1 MHRLVKAKALRFV
14 ALLLL
19 ALAFLPLRAGALK
32 RAADEEPEAEY
43 YRYFPIAFRNAHPDL
58 PAPDLVVEA
67 ITVNQDCAVVVIKNE
82 GDDAVETWETF
93 WVDLYV
99 APEPMPAAPN
109 EVWDCMCEQGL
120 VWAISEPALPLAAGE
135 TFTMTYRAGQ
145 EEADPYYRPEY
156 SAFGADLTPG
166 TRIAVQVDSAN
177 VDTTYGGVLEEH
189 EVLGG
194 TYNNISWT
202 LSLAG
207 YGCLAPRTAGA
218 GGQLSLSR
226 TVELPPRARHAE

>member
-1 MHRLVKAKALRFV
+1 MHRLIEAKALRFV

-19 ALAFLPLRAGALK
+19 VLAVLPLKADAFRGT
-32 RAADEEPEAEY
+32 ADEDPEAEY
-43 YRYFPIAFRNAHPDL
+43 VRYFPIAFRNAHYP

-67 ITVNQDCAVVVIKNE
+67 ITVNRDSAVVVIKNQGE
-82 GDDAVETWETF
+82 AAVETWETF

-99 APEPMPAAPN
+99 DPEPMPTAPN
-109 EVWDCMCEQGL
+109 EVWDRLCEQGL
-120 VWAISEPALPLAAGE
+120 VWAISAPALPLEAGE
-135 TFTMTYRAGQ
+135 TFTMTYCAGQ

-156 SAFGADLTPG
+156 SEFGADLTPG

-177 VDTTYGGVLEEH
+177 VDTTYGGVLEDH

-207 YGCLAPRTAGA
+207 SGCQAVPTAQAPGR
-218 GGQLSLSR
+218 LSLSR
-226 TVELPPRARHAE
+226 TVELPIRVRHAE